1 MATDSKLMISSL
13 IGEANNTQEIGDQ
26 NQITFSM
33 RLFTTD
39 KEDAKDIYLRKTDD
53 FQLIPYELDINYPTD
68 VTVKTEG
75 NCKIKDKNLDC

>member
-1 MATDSKLMISSL
+1 MISSL
-13 IGEANNTQEIGDQ
+13 IGEASNTKEIGNQ

-53 FQLIPYELDINYPTD
+53 F
-68 VTVKTEG
+68 
-75 NCKIKDKNLDC
+75 